1 MWGYFRVTSVFFC
14 SEMRVTRWLFC
25 HSDITKF
32 NYRWES
38 LRHPST
44 FSVSQQ
50 WALLVF
56 IVEQNSVGI
65 FAVVFCRCLGIH
77 TMRHRTVI
85 WNMTEIH
92 NMSQRLQNLHHAR
105 KIRQSSLCG
114 FRVMQADRQTDG
126 QINRHTHHNTSRTCG
141 STAHHVYH
149 ALARWCESVVRA
161 TMKVYEKGG
170 NLNLIKTQVIAPFW
184 YMLF

>member
-25 HSDITKF
+25 HSDFTKF

-50 WALLVF
+50 WVLLVF

-114 FRVMQADRQTDG
+114 LRVMQADRQDK
-126 QINRHTHHNTSRTCG
+126 RTTKQTY
-141 STAHHVYH
+141 SSQYFAHLQFY
-149 ALARWCESVVRA
+149 
-161 TMKVYEKGG
+161 G
-170 NLNLIKTQVIAPFW
+170 APH
-184 YMLF
+184 